1 MGEPAVSTVSQ
12 STTVGPCD
20 TGAIVR
26 WLIDG
31 ARSATQPPEIMA
43 QLCERLV
50 ACGIPLWRTALF
62 VRTLHPQVMGRR
74 LSWQRDSGVSTGAA
88 GFELLEADNYLASP
102 VVHVY
107 KTGVALRRRLAMADC
122 PIDFPI
128 LDEFRAQRLTDY
140 LASPLHFT
148 NGEIHVA
155 TWATRQPGGFSEAQ
169 LAGIESV
176 VAPLARLTE
185 VYALRRTAGNLLDAY
200 VGREAGERI
209 LAGRIRR
216 GDSEAI
222 HAVIWLSDMR
232 GFTALADTLPPPT
245 LIDLLNHYFDCQVA
259 AIGAHGGEVLKF
271 MGDGL
276 LAIFALS
283 GNGED
288 AAARCAAALAAAR
301 EAQTKIA
308 GSEALAALAGGGPPG
323 FGLAL
328 HLGEVLYGNIGGGGR
343 LDFTCIGPAVNLAAR
358 IEKLTGEIGNA
369 ILASVDFARHC
380 APRDLVEVGEF
391 SLRGFA
397 ARQSVFGLADEIEQ
411 RG

>member
-1 MGEPAVSTVSQ
+1 
-12 STTVGPCD
+12 
-20 TGAIVR
+20 
-26 WLIDG
+26 
-31 ARSATQPPEIMA
+31 
-43 QLCERLV
+43 
-50 ACGIPLWRTALF
+50 
-62 VRTLHPQVMGRR
+62 
-74 LSWQRDSGVSTGAA
+74 LSWQPDTGVSTGAA
-88 GFELLEADNYLASP
+88 GFELLDADNFLNSP

-107 KTGVALRRRLAMADC
+107 NTGVALRRRLAAADC
-122 PIDFPI
+122 PCDFPI
-128 LDEFRAQRLTDY
+128 LDEFRAQGLTDY

-155 TWATRQPGGFSEAQ
+155 TWATRQPGGFTETQ
-169 LAGIESV
+169 FAGIESV

-232 GFTALADTLPPPT
+232 GFTALSDTLPPPT
-245 LIDLLNHYFDCQVA
+245 LIRLLNQYFDCQVA

-276 LAIFALS
+276 LAIFALG

-288 AAARCAAALAAAR
+288 AAVRCRAALAAGR
-301 EAQTKIA
+301 EVQAKIA
-308 GSEALAALAGGGPPG
+308 GSDTLAALAGGAPPG

-328 HLGEVLYGNIGGGGR
+328 HLGEVLYGNVGGGGR

-358 IEKLTGEIGNA
+358 IEKLTGETGRA
-369 ILASVDFARHC
+369 ILASADFARYC
-380 APRDLVEVGEF
+380 GLRELVAVGEF

-397 ARQSVFGLADEIEQ
+397 ARQSVFGLADEIER
-411 RG
+411 RGR